1 MKPFYFFLLF
11 LITSQILFSQRNPKL
26 PQISQ
31 DSTKNEVEVYLDSL
45 TVKLKRE
52 VYRGNIST
60 AVFEAK
66 SALPLAKKIKDIE
79 SQALL
84 TYILSTSYLTLGDFK
99 NARDWFEKIRSLQD
113 KTGRIYVK
121 LVAELNEANL
131 ALYGNNLEVAERHF
145 DNARRL
151 SANTD
156 YLDLYSE
163 SLMHLAQL
171 EVLRKRNPKGA
182 LIYLDSMH
190 KFLEQTNTYYKAAYY
205 GILGRVYDLQGRNK
219 EAITAFEQSIAVAL
233 PHGYPGAIYMGYEG
247 MIENFARQENYKSA
261 YETFRELNQSSQT
274 LNTQQSKE
282 ALSVLQARLR
292 NTTAEQ
298 QIAAKDFQNKL
309 MGQQAKVNR
318 IYLIAFILASL
329 ILGTFLIIQS
339 VSYRK
344 RKKLVAE
351 LQERNTK
358 YLEEKQKSEKLASAK
373 TKFLSTVSHEL
384 RTPLYGIIGL
394 TDALNRD
401 KKLTGHKSELQSL
414 KFSADYLLNLVN
426 DVLVLNKMDSDSKLK
441 IELTPIVIREF
452 LEELTESL
460 EFVIK
465 QQRNELILNVD
476 PKIPRIIFGD
486 RTKLSQILINLVG
499 NALKF
504 TQRGQVHIRVKLVDS
519 GRNTVTLA
527 FEIEDDG
534 IGIPKEKQQEIFE
547 EFSQIQQE
555 SSFQGTGLGL
565 TIVSR
570 LLASMNSTIQL
581 QSEVGE
587 GSVFS
592 FKIVF
597 DATNPAKQGASGTK
611 LASEDADAEILGEK
625 HILIVDDNLINQLV
639 TIKNVQN
646 LGFTATTASS
656 GLEAID
662 KVREEHFDLILMDIN
677 MPGMNGFEATREIR
691 KFNQDIV
698 ILALTA
704 TEISEINRDLE
715 ANGLNGAIL
724 KPYPFNVFRTTLID
738 HLKSGVSKR

>member
-1 MKPFYFFLLF
+1 
-11 LITSQILFSQRNPKL
+11 
-26 PQISQ
+26 
-31 DSTKNEVEVYLDSL
+31 
-45 TVKLKRE
+45 
-52 VYRGNIST
+52 
-60 AVFEAK
+60 
-66 SALPLAKKIKDIE
+66 
-79 SQALL
+79 
-84 TYILSTSYLTLGDFK
+84 
-99 NARDWFEKIRSLQD
+99 
-113 KTGRIYVK
+113 
-121 LVAELNEANL
+121 
-131 ALYGNNLEVAERHF
+131 
-145 DNARRL
+145 
-151 SANTD
+151 
-156 YLDLYSE
+156 
-163 SLMHLAQL
+163 
-171 EVLRKRNPKGA
+171 
-182 LIYLDSMH
+182 
-190 KFLEQTNTYYKAAYY
+190 
-205 GILGRVYDLQGRNK
+205 
-219 EAITAFEQSIAVAL
+219 
-233 PHGYPGAIYMGYEG
+233 
-247 MIENFARQENYKSA
+247 
-261 YETFRELNQSSQT
+261 
-274 LNTQQSKE
+274 
-282 ALSVLQARLR
+282 
-292 NTTAEQ
+292 
-298 QIAAKDFQNKL
+298 

-452 LEELTESL
+452 LGELTESL

-504 TQRGQVHIRVKLVDS
+504 TQRGQVHIRVMLVDA

-570 LLASMNSTIQL
+570 LLASMNSTIKL

-587 GSVFS
+587 GSVFF

-625 HILIVDDNLINQLV
+625 NILIVDDNLINQLV

>member
-11 LITSQILFSQRNPKL
+11 LITSQILFSQGNPKL

-66 SALPLAKKIKDIE
+66 SALPLAKKIQDIE

-99 NARDWFEKIRSLQD
+99 NARDWFEKLNALSDRS
-113 KTGRIYVK
+113 GRIYVK
-121 LVAELNEANL
+121 LVAELNEANM
-131 ALYGNNLEVAERHF
+131 ALYANDLETAERIF
-145 DNARRL
+145 ENARKL
-151 SANTD
+151 SVDTD
-156 YLDLYSE
+156 YLNLYMQ
-163 SLMHLAQL
+163 SLMNLAQL
-171 EVLRKRNPKGA
+171 KILRQRNPEEA
-182 LIYLDSMH
+182 LVYLNEMQRYIDQTDS
-190 KFLEQTNTYYKAAYY
+190 YYKAVYY
-205 GILGRVYDLQGRNK
+205 CILGRVYDLQAKNE
-219 EAITAFEQSIAVAL
+219 EAILAFEQSIAIAK
-233 PHGYPGAIYMGYEG
+233 PQGYPNIIYKGYEG
-247 MIENFARQENYKSA
+247 MIENYARQENYKRA
-261 YETFRELNQSSQT
+261 YEAFKELNRSSEA
-274 LNTQQSKE
+274 LNTQQSRE

-292 NTTAEQ
+292 NTAAEQ
-298 QIAAKDFQNKL
+298 EIAEKDFQNKL
-309 MGQQAKVNR
+309 MGEQAKVNR
-318 IYLIAFILASL
+318 VYLIAFILASV

-339 VSYRK
+339 ISYRK

-351 LQERNTK
+351 LQERNSK
-358 YLEEKQKSEKLASAK
+358 YLKEKRKSEKLAQAK

-465 QQRNELILNVD
+465 QQRNQLILEID
-476 PKIPRIIFGD
+476 PQIPKIIFGD

-504 TQRGQVHIRVKLVDS
+504 TQRGEVQIRVKLLETS
-519 GRNTVTLA
+519 RNTVTLH

-534 IGIPKEKQQEIFE
+534 IGIPKEKQLEIFE
-547 EFSQIQQE
+547 EFNQIQQE
-555 SSFQGTGLGL
+555 NSFQGTGLGL
-565 TIVSR
+565 TIVTR
-570 LLASMNSTIQL
+570 LLASMNSKIEL

-597 DATNPAKQGASGTK
+597 DAANPKVQALPTIK
-611 LASEDADAEILGEK
+611 LASEHVKTEVLGRK
-625 HILIVDDNLINQLV
+625 HILIVDDNIINQLV
-639 TIKNVQN
+639 TIKNVEN
-646 LGFTATTASS
+646 LGFTAATASS
-656 GLEAID
+656 GFEAID
-662 KVREEHFDLILMDIN
+662 MVKEADFDLILMDIN
-677 MPGMNGFEATREIR
+677 MPGMDGFETTREIR
-691 KFNQDIV
+691 KFNKEIV
-698 ILALTA
+698 IIALTA
-704 TEISEINRDLE
+704 TEISEINKDLD
-715 ANGLNGAIL
+715 AYGLNDGIL
-724 KPYPFNVFRTTLID
+724 KPYPFNVFKTTIINN
-738 HLKSGVSKR
+738 LKNQNI